1 MKKILYTLATIITIS
16 LLSATDMLAQ
26 SAVTAR
32 ATAEII
38 DAVTLYADA
47 VTDFE
52 ITNSPDAQDF
62 SMGAVKLNTS
72 RAITYNVVVMPAVL
86 NSDNGSSFTVQPSV
100 AAIDHTNSAVSPG
113 HSTLNIT
120 GNTREIQEQKPG
132 NYQGSYSVVFA
143 YN

>member
-1 MKKILYTLATIITIS
+1 MKKILYTLAAIMAMS
-16 LLSATDMLAQ
+16 LLSVADMLAQ
-26 SAVTAR
+26 SVVTAR

-47 VTDFE
+47 VTDFD
-52 ITNSPDAQDF
+52 ITNSQDVQDF

-72 RAITYNVVVMPAVL
+72 RAITYNVVVKPAVL
-86 NSDNGSSFTVQPSV
+86 NSDSGNSFTVQPTV
-100 AAIDHTNSAVSPG
+100 AAIDQTNSAVSPS

-120 GNTREIQEQKPG
+120 GNAREIQEQKPG